1 MGIHPLIQKGLLD
14 INIRECTQRHQ
25 DIIDAI
31 TLRLPVCVQSS
42 TNSYD
47 ITLLPILHMVAQ
59 SELNERTEKA
69 VILCS
74 HANQAIEVEQW
85 LWATGYHAKI
95 RCSRVTQR
103 EEKEQHRSVLQSNP
117 SIIIADPGCLLDLES
132 EQAWSFGD
140 LDLLLVLDGSQLDRY
155 KLFNK
160 VKKIVKSVPRETA
173 LCVQT
178 SEYNASFEQLLA
190 IMPPRTRCLGFEE
203 TATSVSPAYALN
215 RRIIQEYYDVPDRM
229 KISTIMNHLENSKSQ
244 HVVVHTYSK
253 RTTQRLFKIIR
264 KKRWGVISLDQD
276 LEDSTIQDRLKNYY
290 SNDYRVILVGGLSSD
305 SLPLRRI
312 DEVIYYDIPDDIYNY
327 VSSMQLIDYGY
338 PKRIVSLLYEA
349 DKESFLNVCLGMRL
363 EPKKAEIPERI
374 VRASKTKSATT
385 SNTKKENVSVKLNK
399 KKPDLDAKK
408 PKKKA
413 KKPVE
418 KKETYKAVEIPRVDL
433 NKLDAKRSKSE
444 DTDSSSNPVKRL
456 FKRLF

>member
-14 INIRECTQRHQ
+14 INIREGTQRHQ

-31 TLRLPVCVQSS
+31 TLRSPVCVQSP
-42 TNSYD
+42 TNSLD
-47 ITLLPILHMVAQ
+47 ITLLPILHVVAQ
-59 SELNERTEKA
+59 SELNEHAKKV
-69 VILCS
+69 VILCTHS
-74 HANQAIEVEQW
+74 NQAIEVEQW

-103 EEKEQHRSVLQSNP
+103 EEKEQHRSALQSNP
-117 SIIIADPGCLLDLES
+117 SVIIADPGCLLDLES
-132 EQAWSFGD
+132 EQAWSFDD
-140 LDLLLVLDGSQLDRY
+140 LDILLVLDGSQLDRY

-160 VKKIVKSVPRETA
+160 VKKIVKSIPREST

-178 SEYNASFEQLLA
+178 MEYNASFEQLLA
-190 IMPPRTRCLGFEE
+190 IMPPRTRCIGFEE
-203 TATSVSPAYALN
+203 TASNVSPAYALN

-244 HVVVHTYSK
+244 HVMVHTYSK

-290 SNDYRVILVGGLSSD
+290 SNDYRVILVGGLAND
-305 SLPLRRI
+305 SLALRGI
-312 DEVIYYDIPDDIYNY
+312 DEVIYYDIPDDLYDY
-327 VSSMQLIDYGY
+327 VSSMQRIDYGY
-338 PKRIVSLLYEA
+338 PKKIVSLLYEA
-349 DKESFLNVCLGMRL
+349 DKESFLNVCSSLGL
-363 EPKKAEIPERI
+363 EPKKAEIPER
-374 VRASKTKSATT
+374 VVHTTKNKT
-385 SNTKKENVSVKLNK
+385 NIKEEKVSVKLK
-399 KKPDLDAKK
+399 KKQANLNVSK
-408 PKKKA
+408 PKKKG

-444 DTDSSSNPVKRL
+444 DSDSSSNPVKRL